1 MKFILTACVAGA
13 LAALPAAFGQTP
25 DEKPAGINVLAAE
38 TFLADIAQNV
48 AGDRLRVESMMPFG
62 VDPHTYEP
70 SPGDIRKVARCQVL
84 IVNGAGYE
92 EFQERLLQNAGGEHF
107 VIVASKGLTS
117 RNAREGE
124 VAEMGDEDAADA
136 ITASAEGLKA
146 QPVAAGKDAA
156 SAAALPE
163 ESGLFTVKLEKM
175 DDGSFGGFIAYA
187 TDETADFQIAVGAG
201 ETRVLKAGGAE
212 AKAPEKTLALQAPAL
227 KRGYVIELAKG
238 EKYVLALSG
247 FESPETPLLIGTFGE
262 APLRGDPHFWLD
274 PTNVIRYVRNIR
286 DGLTHADPGGAADY
300 AKNAKTY
307 IAELEK
313 LDAWVKEQVA
323 RVPPDR
329 RMLVTSHDCFGYFA
343 DHYGF
348 RVIGTIVPSVST
360 EAAPSARQIARLVDR
375 VRAARAPAIFVEP
388 ETNTQLAQQV
398 ARETGVKVV
407 TDLYLETLSDQHG
420 PAPTYMKMMRHNVSR
435 IVETLLQGAPK

>member
-70 SPGDIRKVARCQVL
+70 SPGDVRKVARCQVL

-107 VIVASKGLTS
+107 VIEASKGLTS

-146 QPVAAGKDAA
+146 QPAAAGKDAA

-201 ETRVLKAGGAE
+201 EARVLKAGGAE

-286 DGLTHADPGGAADY
+286 DGLTHADPGGAAIY
-300 AKNAKTY
+300 AKNAEDLHRRTGKTRC
-307 IAELEK
+307 
-313 LDAWVKEQVA
+313 LDQGAGRPRA
-323 RVPPDR
+323 AGPPDARDEPRLLRLFR
-329 RMLVTSHDCFGYFA
+329 RPLRLQSHRH
-343 DHYGF
+343 DHPQ
-348 RVIGTIVPSVST
+348 R
-360 EAAPSARQIARLVDR
+360 
-375 VRAARAPAIFVEP
+375 
-388 ETNTQLAQQV
+388 
-398 ARETGVKVV
+398 
-407 TDLYLETLSDQHG
+407 QHG
-420 PAPTYMKMMRHNVSR
+420 SRALGPADRPAGGPDPRRPRAGDLCRT
-435 IVETLLQGAPK
+435 